1 MARLKRLVLPGLVH
15 HVAQR
20 AVAGCEP
27 FAATVDRELFLQ
39 ALRRVSAENRVA
51 IHAYVLLDRHFQL
64 LATPVQADDLSRM
77 MQGLSRLY
85 VPAFNR
91 RHCRTG
97 ALWEGRFRAGPV
109 GGAEHLLQCMR
120 YIEQAPRRDGWAGAI
135 TEFVWSSAGE
145 HAGTR
150 TSEPFFVVPSESG
163 YWRLGNTPF
172 EREAAYADLL
182 EVPLPS
188 SAIAEVER
196 TTRKGW
202 AMGSGEFIASL
213 AMETPRRAE
222 ARPRGRPPKKV

>member
-15 HVAQR
+15 HVTQR

-27 FAATVDRELFLQ
+27 FAVKADCELFLQ
-39 ALRRVSAENRVA
+39 ALRRVSPEHRVA

-64 LATPVQADDLSRM
+64 LATPVKADDLSRM
-77 MQGLSRLY
+77 MQALSRLY

-91 RHCRTG
+91 RHGRTG
-97 ALWEGRFRAGPV
+97 TLWEGRFRTAPV

-120 YIEQAPRRDGWAGAI
+120 YIEQAPRRDGWAGAA

-150 TSEPFFVVPSESG
+150 TSDPFFVVPSESG

-172 EREAAYADLL
+172 EREAAYAELL
-182 EVPLPS
+182 ESPLPS

-196 TTRKGW
+196 TTKKGW
-202 AMGSGEFIASL
+202 AWGPGEFIASF
-213 AMETPRRAE
+213 AADAARRPV
-222 ARPRGRPPKKV
+222 ARARGRPRKPI